1 MRYSESMP
9 QTDYVKWVPKERNMT
24 RIGKLHVR
32 VYRSTFGLIGSRIDG
47 LDIML
52 LTTIGK
58 KSGEERVVPLPFFR
72 DGKRYVLIA
81 SFGGNDKNPAWL
93 SNLSAN
99 PDVRIQVGPRRMKA
113 RAQVAESTERERIWS
128 EITRAYPRYLA
139 YQGKTERKIPIV
151 VLEPVKRRG
160 LFW

>member
-9 QTDYVKWVPKERNMT
+9 QTDYVKWVPKERNMK

-139 YQGKTERKIPIV
+139 SQGKTERKIPIV